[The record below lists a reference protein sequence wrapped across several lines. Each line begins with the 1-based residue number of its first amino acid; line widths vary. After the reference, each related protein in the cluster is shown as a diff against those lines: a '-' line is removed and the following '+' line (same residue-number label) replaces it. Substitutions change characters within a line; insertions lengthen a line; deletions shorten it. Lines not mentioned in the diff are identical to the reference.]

1 MGGVGGDANKGARG
15 MAGGARAGLE
25 TRAGAAAYAGAQQWC
40 TRRPARA
47 TADRSSSHMHA
58 RFLYVCKPRARSAD
72 NADHVTQTMEVF
84 DRILMRREAADEEN
98 EEQTRPRSRGQRGR
112 PGRRA
117 PLRPRLAPRALRG
130 CRGCAQPPRAPPPT
144 RSRACRRAERPRGAP
159 ATASPRP
166 GSTYGPPLSQPT
178 RPAASGGSASARAP
192 AASEAAPARPA
203 GAAGPGARRR
213 PGAARLLQR
222 GGESTSLELDTLE
235 AAYSSLVG

>member
-1 MGGVGGDANKGARG
+1 M
-15 MAGGARAGLE
+15 
-25 TRAGAAAYAGAQQWC
+25 GAAFKADG
-40 TRRPARA
+40 RRVGRVFPRFGSLELFV
-47 TADRSSSHMHA
+47 TVLSSLS
-58 RFLYVCKPRARSAD
+58 VERSA
-72 NADHVTQTMEVF
+72 AQAE
-84 DRILMRREAADEEN
+84 RRWRREEEAADEEN